1 MNMRRVTGPSECPPE
16 TRSCAGSLDAGSPTG
31 FRSGAF
37 GGPGRQDADDGDLPS
52 PEQYDFP
59 RRSRAR
65 ITSVFRIPSARHL
78 RLGLNLEI
86 LNVARA
92 TPAISLNRPTQI
104 CGPPGRAI
112 PEVIPARALN
122 ERSCTPFVDTGVGR
136 DASRRGPWEASSNRE
151 EFVSNEANSDS
162 VRNLGVEEEG
172 SHGLKDILSQFVPR
186 ISLSHDRL
194 GQTLGNVAFVPV
206 LRDLEYDL
214 SVHVLSI
221 SPRSTPC

>member
-16 TRSCAGSLDAGSPTG
+16 THSCAGSLDAGSPTG

-37 GGPGRQDADDGDLPS
+37 GGPGRQDADGGDLPS

-59 RRSRAR
+59 PDERSR
-65 ITSVFRIPSARHL
+65 
-78 RLGLNLEI
+78 
-86 LNVARA
+86 
-92 TPAISLNRPTQI
+92 
-104 CGPPGRAI
+104 
-112 PEVIPARALN
+112 
-122 ERSCTPFVDTGVGR
+122 TPFVDTGVGR
-136 DASRRGPWEASSNRE
+136 EASRLGPWEASSNRE

-162 VRNLGVEEEG
+162 GRNLGVEEEG

-221 SPRSTPC
+221 SPRSAPC